1 MTAIAGESS
10 TNGVIRVSARSRI
23 LLVVVVIVGIV
34 ALGQV
39 SSGNTAPPA
48 AAKNGKKACQQLDA
62 CRRAVAW
69 HARRY
74 AKLER
79 ALAWQKMQAAKQ
91 RAASDREH
99 ASSIND
105 FTRDAI
111 HWAAQKYGGANAASL
126 ERRMLG
132 IGLCESHLWPWATN
146 GQYMSWAQLS
156 GRHRADPVIARL
168 TWRDPYA
175 VADHVAR
182 YILRY
187 GEGEWQCRSGGGLR
201 W

>member
-1 MTAIAGESS
+1 VIP
-10 TNGVIRVSARSRI
+10 IRVRYLI
-23 LLVVVVIVGIV
+23 LLGSLVFVCIV
-34 ALGQV
+34 AAGQV
-39 SSGNTAPPA
+39 RASDDSAPA
-48 AAKNGKKACQQLDA
+48 AATQKPLTCKQVDA

-69 HARRY
+69 QRHRHD
-74 AKLER
+74 KLVR
-79 ALAWQKMQAAKQ
+79 ALAWQKRQARKQ
-91 RAASDREH
+91 RLASNREH
-99 ASSIND
+99 AASIND

-111 HWAAQKYGGANAASL
+111 HWAAEKYGGAQAASL

-146 GQYMSWAQLS
+146 GQYLSWAQLS
-156 GRHRADPVIARL
+156 GRHRSDPVIARL

-187 GEGEWQCRSGGGLR
+187 GGGLR